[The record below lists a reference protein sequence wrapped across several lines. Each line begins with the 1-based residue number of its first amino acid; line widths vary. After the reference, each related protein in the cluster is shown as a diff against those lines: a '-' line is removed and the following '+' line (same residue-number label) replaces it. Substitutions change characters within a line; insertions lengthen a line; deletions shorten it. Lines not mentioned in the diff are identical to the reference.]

1 MGDAIQIEGLAELVK
16 KLEQAGKNAVPL
28 IKEGMATAT
37 LEIETKAKEAC
48 PVDKGEL
55 RRSIESEVEVS
66 GNVITGVVGTN
77 KEYAPYVEYGTGLF
91 STKGSGRKT
100 PWSYQDAEGNW
111 HTTTGQAPQPYLAPA
126 VDAERV
132 KEIMVKKGQEVLEK

>member
-1 MGDAIQIEGLAELVK
+1 
-16 KLEQAGKNAVPL
+16 
-28 IKEGMATAT
+28 MATAT

-91 STKGSGRKT
+91 SAKGNGRKT